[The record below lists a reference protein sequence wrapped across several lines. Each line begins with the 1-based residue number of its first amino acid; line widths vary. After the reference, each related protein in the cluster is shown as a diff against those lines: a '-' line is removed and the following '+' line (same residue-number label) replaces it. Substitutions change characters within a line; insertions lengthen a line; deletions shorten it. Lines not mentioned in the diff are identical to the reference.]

1 LPAYKTNYNNAI
13 QMKYR
18 TLGNTRFTVSEIGFG
33 AWAIGGAMDVFGMPV
48 GWANVT
54 DSESVAAIERAVE
67 LGINFFDTAD
77 VYGMGHSE
85 ELLGKTLKGKDC
97 IIATKVGNR
106 LDNTGARKDFS
117 EKWLRDSIEGSLRR
131 LNREAIDLY
140 QLHNPDPGTYKKGEV
155 FGAMN
160 RLKEEGKI
168 RAIGVSISNPK
179 EGLDL
184 IRNHKPDC
192 LQVLFNILNQEP
204 ANELIPEAEKNGV
217 GIIVRVPLA
226 SGLLTGKFRETDHF
240 YSDDNRSNYLIPQ
253 RMKEALNKLEKL
265 KELTAEFKMPLGVF
279 SLAFLLNFA
288 GVSCLI
294 PGAKNPKQVEQ
305 NASASGIEIRD
316 DIVQSIREEFSGYNF
331 YLRYN
336 VRV

>member
-1 LPAYKTNYNNAI
+1 
-13 QMKYR
+13 MKYR
-18 TLGNTRFTVSEIGFG
+18 TLGNTGFRVSEIGFG
-33 AWAIGGAMDVFGMPV
+33 GWAIGGAMNVFGMPV
-48 GWANVT
+48 GWSNVT
-54 DSESVAAIERAVE
+54 DAESVAAIERAIE

-77 VYGMGHSE
+77 VYGMGRSE

-97 IIATKVGNR
+97 IIATKVGNQVDDSR
-106 LDNTGARKDFS
+106 AQKNFS
-117 EKWLRDSIEGSLRR
+117 GKWIRESIEGSLRR
-131 LNREAIDLY
+131 LNRDAIDLY
-140 QLHNPDPGTYKKGEV
+140 QLHNPDPNAYKKGEV
-155 FGAMN
+155 FDVMN

-204 ANELIPEAEKNGV
+204 ANQLIPEAKKNGV

-240 YSDDNRSNYLIPQ
+240 YSDDNRSNYLTPQ
-253 RMKEALNKLEKL
+253 RMKEALNKVERL
-265 KELTAEFKMPLGVF
+265 KELTAEIEGMPLGVV
-279 SLAFLLNFA
+279 SLAFLLHFD

-294 PGAKNPKQVEQ
+294 PGAKNPMQVEQ
-305 NASASGIEIRD
+305 NASASELQIRD
-316 DIVQSIREEFSGYNF
+316 DIIQKICEEFSDYNF

>member
-1 LPAYKTNYNNAI
+1 
-13 QMKYR
+13 MKYR
-18 TLGNTRFTVSEIGFG
+18 TLGNTGFRVSEIGFG

-48 GWANVT
+48 GWSNVT
-54 DSESVAAIERAVE
+54 DSESVAAIERAVD

-106 LDNTGARKDFS
+106 VDNTGARKDFS
-117 EKWLRDSIEGSLRR
+117 EKWLCDSIEGSLRR
-131 LNREAIDLY
+131 LNRETIDLY

-204 ANELIPEAEKNGV
+204 AEELIPAAEKNGV

-226 SGLLTGKFRETDHF
+226 SGLLTGKFQETDHF
-240 YSDDNRSNYLIPQ
+240 FSNDNRSNYLTPQ
-253 RMKEALNKLEKL
+253 RMKEALNKVEKL
-265 KELTAEFKMPLGVF
+265 KELTAEFKIPLGVF
-279 SLAFLLNFA
+279 SLAFLLKFA

-294 PGAKNPKQVEQ
+294 PGAKNPIQVEQ
-305 NASASGIEIRD
+305 NVSASGLEIRD
-316 DIVQSIREEFSGYNF
+316 DVIQSIREEFSGYNF

>member
-1 LPAYKTNYNNAI
+1 
-13 QMKYR
+13 MKYR
-18 TLGNTRFTVSEIGFG
+18 TLGNTGFRVSEIGFG

-48 GWANVT
+48 GWSKVT
-54 DSESVAAIERAVE
+54 DAESIAAIERAID

-106 LDNTGARKDFS
+106 VDDTGARKDFS
-117 EKWLRDSIEGSLRR
+117 EKYIRDSIEGSLRR
-131 LNREAIDLY
+131 LNRESLDLY

-155 FGAMN
+155 FDAMN

-184 IRNHKPDC
+184 IRNHKVDC

-204 ANELIPEAEKNGV
+204 ARELIPEAEKNGV

-240 YSDDNRSNYLIPQ
+240 FSDDNRSNYLTPQ
-253 RMKEALNKLEKL
+253 RMKEALGKVERL
-265 KELTAEFKMPLGVF
+265 KELTAEVELPLGVV
-279 SLAFLLNFA
+279 SLAFLLRFA

-294 PGAKNPKQVEQ
+294 PGAKNPQQVEQ
-305 NASASGIEIRD
+305 NASASGLQIPG
-316 DIVQSIREEFSGYNF
+316 DIIDSIREEFSGYNF

>member
-1 LPAYKTNYNNAI
+1 
-13 QMKYR
+13 MKYR
-18 TLGNTRFTVSEIGFG
+18 TLGNTGFRVSEIGFG
-33 AWAIGGAMDVFGMPV
+33 GWAIGGAMDVFGMPV
-48 GWANVT
+48 GWSKVT
-54 DSESVAAIERAVE
+54 DTESIAAIERAVD

-106 LDNTGARKDFS
+106 VDSTGARKDFS
-117 EKWLRDSIEGSLRR
+117 GKYIRDSIEGSLRR
-131 LNREAIDLY
+131 LNRETIDVY
-140 QLHNPDPGTYKKGEV
+140 QLHNPDPNTYKKGEV
-155 FGAMN
+155 FAVMN

-168 RAIGVSISNPK
+168 RAVGVSISNPK

-184 IRNHKPDC
+184 IRNHRPDC

-204 ANELIPEAEKNGV
+204 ANELIPEAEKYGV

-240 YSDDNRSNYLIPQ
+240 FSDDNRSNYLTPQ
-253 RMKEALNKLEKL
+253 RMKEALAKVQRV
-265 KELTAEFKMPLGVF
+265 KELTTEIQIPLSVV
-279 SLAFLLNFA
+279 SLAFLLHFS

-294 PGAKNPKQVEQ
+294 PGAKNPQQVNQ
-305 NASASGIEIRD
+305 NASASALQIRD
-316 DIVQSIREEFSGYNF
+316 DIFQAIREEFSGYNF